1 MIFDTHAHYS
11 DEQFDKDRD
20 ELLWGMEDEG
30 VGTIVEIGASMESSR
45 EAIRLAE
52 QYPFVYASV
61 GVHPDHVGELNEET
75 FGELGRMCSHG
86 KVRAVGEIGLDYHW
100 DTEPREIQKHWFIRQ
115 LELAARKKPAGQY
128 SQPGRGGRYNGDYEN
143 LRQRN
148 ERHYSLFFLL

>member
-100 DTEPREIQKHWFIRQ
+100 DRNQERFRNIGLSGSLSWRPEKTCRSIFTAGTRRKIQWR
-115 LELAARKKPAGQY
+115 L
-128 SQPGRGGRYNGDYEN
+128 
-143 LRQRN
+143 
-148 ERHYSLFFLL
+148 